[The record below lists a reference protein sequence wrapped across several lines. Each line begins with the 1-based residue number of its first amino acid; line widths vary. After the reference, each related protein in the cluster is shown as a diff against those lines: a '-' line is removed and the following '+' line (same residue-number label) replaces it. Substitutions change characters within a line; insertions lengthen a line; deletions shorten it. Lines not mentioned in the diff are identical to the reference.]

1 MLKTALIWQG
11 GRPIKQ
17 YIVELTSE
25 ERSQLQQIV
34 AKGNTT
40 GYRIV
45 NGGVKVRRVADQKC
59 GTQALFT
66 ALTAGCQTFFIS

>member
-11 GRPIKQ
+11 GRPMKQ

-40 GYRIV
+40 GYRI
-45 NGGVKVRRVADQKC
+45 
-59 GTQALFT
+59 
-66 ALTAGCQTFFIS
+66 SS